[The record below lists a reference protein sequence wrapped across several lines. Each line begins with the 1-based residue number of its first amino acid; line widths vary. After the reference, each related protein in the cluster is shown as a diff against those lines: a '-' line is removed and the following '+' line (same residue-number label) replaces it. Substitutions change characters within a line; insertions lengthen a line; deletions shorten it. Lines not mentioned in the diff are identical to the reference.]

1 MLPAKGFPTKRPTRA
16 GSLAN
21 PGKAERASVRD
32 TADPAVI
39 QPGHLAQKRRRIGTG
54 ATSSMGSER
63 KSSRSDVSTSA
74 QLRHAITRGQS
85 RDKVSNIDPAAA
97 PLGTDDEAAGRPP
110 SRHEIDLAAKEE
122 LRSAPVPSQP
132 LEQSPIVILLGA
144 AALLAIGIWVGVMYS
159 GF

>member
-1 MLPAKGFPTKRPTRA
+1 M
-16 GSLAN
+16 
-21 PGKAERASVRD
+21 RD
-32 TADPAVI
+32 TADPAMI
-39 QPGHLAQKRRRIGTG
+39 QPGHLAQKKRGIGTS

-63 KSSRSDVSTSA
+63 KSSGSNISTSA
-74 QLRHAITRGQS
+74 QLRYAITTGQS

-97 PLGTDDEAAGRPP
+97 PLGTDDEAAGRSP
-110 SRHEIDLAAKEE
+110 SRREIDLAAKEE

-132 LEQSPIVILLGA
+132 WEQSPIVILLGA